1 MSAAKTC
8 CSESSFSRASVSS
21 EVALPLEEPAGQLF
35 ALPRPFLFL
44 LGPAIAA
51 AFSQRGFDLR
61 FDFCG
66 ACFFLFFSE
75 SFFFELFRVYRPFF
89 RLSDGVA
96 RRYGVRYGG
105 LRLRQGVG
113 RFARDVPLRGV
124 GRGFRVVSGRNR
136 GRSGG
141 RRRWRSLPVRKRR
154 NRRTSRPVRRGTDR
168 RAVCGG
174 GRRGSFRCQR
184 IRRFLRR
191 NRVVA
196 ETVQR
201 IDEDAVRAHE
211 NGIGLFTLLV
221 AKHRWVAGQQGLF
234 FIAPVLAVIAES
246 HGFLFLVGD
255 LDVVSQ
261 YRVLSGL
268 PVHDCVGPQFLGFGH
283 DIGAV
288 GERIKVFLGIVAAP
302 AGREKFVL
310 VVPDVGRR
318 IESRDFGVHV
328 IRYRI
333 GADRILRVLHFDVP
347 YADQLAVVG
356 VVIPF
361 VGLH

>member
-1 MSAAKTC
+1 M
-8 CSESSFSRASVSS
+8 
-21 EVALPLEEPAGQLF
+21 
-35 ALPRPFLFL
+35 
-44 LGPAIAA
+44 
-51 AFSQRGFDLR
+51 
-61 FDFCG
+61 
-66 ACFFLFFSE
+66 
-75 SFFFELFRVYRPFF
+75 
-89 RLSDGVA
+89 
-96 RRYGVRYGG
+96 
-105 LRLRQGVG
+105 
-113 RFARDVPLRGV
+113 
-124 GRGFRVVSGRNR
+124 
-136 GRSGG
+136 
-141 RRRWRSLPVRKRR
+141 
-154 NRRTSRPVRRGTDR
+154 
-168 RAVCGG
+168 
-174 GRRGSFRCQR
+174 
-184 IRRFLRR
+184 
-191 NRVVA
+191 
-196 ETVQR
+196 
-201 IDEDAVRAHE
+201 
-211 NGIGLFTLLV
+211 FTLLV

-246 HGFLFLVGD
+246 HGFLLLVGN

-268 PVHDCVGPQFLGFGH
+268 PVHDRVGPQFLGFGH

-361 VGLH
+361 VGLHQVVFLRHGSPAVVASDVGQRVERKIIGVQRSVLVHHFDQRGIDARFVQQPVVVGLVAVDERAVLVDDHVAVTVHHAVAVPDCAVAGNDGPVVEKDDVPDQTQRRGVGYLDAGHHVGPEVHGRDFLPPYACYAGQQQHRECGGYATSSDHRRRII